1 MTGPRSAHD
10 RPPDGMSGRSGAA
23 GPADVVVVG
32 AGPAGSSLAARLAAE
47 GVRVVLLDERSFPRS
62 KPCGDCL
69 SPGATPL
76 LEELGVL
83 EELMRETTARLDGWK
98 LQAPGGARFEGRFGK
113 DAEGRRVRG
122 LALPRLQ
129 LDAALLRAAA
139 RAGADVR
146 EGVRVVDL
154 AWREGRVAGVLVRRS
169 DGREATLPARLVA
182 GADGLRSTVAR
193 RMGGVR
199 RGRRRKLALV
209 ARYADGP
216 AVAPGTTLG
225 EMRVS
230 AEGCSGL
237 APLGGGRW
245 NVTVVVPASKAPAV
259 AAGRGAFLECR
270 LRAYGV
276 AKRLAGARRVGAI
289 EVTGPFEVVPRRVAG
304 PGAFLV
310 GDAAGYFDPFTGQ
323 GIYRAL
329 ATGRLAAAHARAAL
343 GAGSEADERALD
355 RRYARELEG
364 LLAPS
369 RHVQRLIDFVVG
381 RPALMDAAAWL
392 LARRRGLA
400 DLLVDVT
407 GDILPAGEMLEP
419 RRLAFA
425 LFHGGRGEGGDA
437 LRRRPEPRPR
447 RFGRRDAHA

>member
-1 MTGPRSAHD
+1 MTGPGAARD
-10 RPPDGMSGRSGAA
+10 RAPDGVSGRCGPA

-32 AGPAGSSLAARLAAE
+32 AGPAGSSLAARLAGE
-47 GVRVVLLDERSFPRS
+47 GRRVVLLDERSFPRS

-83 EELMRETTARLDGWK
+83 EELTQETAAHLDGWR
-98 LQAPGGARFEGRFGK
+98 LRAPGGARFEGRFGR
-113 DAEGRRVRG
+113 DASGAPLRG
-122 LALPRLQ
+122 LALPRRQ

-146 EGVRVVDL
+146 EGIRVVDL
-154 AWREGRVAGVLVRRS
+154 DWREGRVAGVLVRRS
-169 DGREATLPARLVA
+169 DGREAAIPARLVA

-199 RGRRRKLALV
+199 RGRRPKLALV
-209 ARYADGP
+209 ARYADGR
-216 AVAPGTTLG
+216 ALASGTTLG

-245 NVTVVVPASKAPAV
+245 NATVVVPASKAPAV
-259 AAGRGAFLECR
+259 AAGREAFLESR

-304 PGAFLV
+304 PGVFLV

-355 RRYARELEG
+355 RRYAREVEG

-369 RHVQRLIDFVVG
+369 RRVQRLIDFVVG
-381 RPALMDAAAWL
+381 RPTLMDAAAWL

-419 RRLAFA
+419 RRLARA
-425 LFHGGRGEGGDA
+425 LFHGGRGQAGDPV
-437 LRRRPEPRPR
+437 RGRPEPRPR
-447 RFGRRDAHA
+447 GLGRRDAHA